1 MEVCAEMGSFFFFPL
16 IYESRCGEAWV
27 NIDRSLLEM
36 QPLIH
41 AGGVSSLDLCAQVWE
56 EGKARARMRAVM
68 LVVPLCVVLLTDA
81 TLGVV
86 LPKPM
91 KVDLR

>member
-1 MEVCAEMGSFFFFPL
+1 
-16 IYESRCGEAWV
+16 
-27 NIDRSLLEM
+27 M

-41 AGGVSSLDLCAQVWE
+41 AGGVSSLDLCTQVWE
-56 EGKARARMRAVM
+56 EGKARVRMRAVM
-68 LVVPLCVVLLTDA
+68 LVVPLCVVLLAEA

-91 KVDLR
+91 KVELR